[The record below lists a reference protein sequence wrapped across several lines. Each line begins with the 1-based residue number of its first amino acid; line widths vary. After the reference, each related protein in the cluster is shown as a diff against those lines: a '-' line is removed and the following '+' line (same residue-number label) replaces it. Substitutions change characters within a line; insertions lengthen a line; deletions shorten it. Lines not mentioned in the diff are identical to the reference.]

1 MEYIINTYPR
11 SGSTFL
17 LWLMNRALNKP
28 HQREHVPFAI
38 KGIFKDT
45 KQIVIARDPIK
56 STASYMLAQ
65 YQVEVD
71 FNLLVENADGY
82 FNFYNL
88 FLEYALD
95 HPDTT
100 ILVNFDSITNNP
112 IETVEKICGIR
123 MSQQEVD
130 DVVESLRK
138 DRSSDVLDYTR
149 KNFLPGEKASQYY
162 DVLNYLNNY
171 SSPSLDRSKD
181 LYNHVCS
188 LQTTI

>member
-17 LWLMNRALNKP
+17 LWLLNRALDKP

-71 FNLLVENADGY
+71 FNLLIENADGY

-88 FLEYALD
+88 FLEYAID
-95 HPDTT
+95 NPETT
-100 ILVNFDSITNNP
+100 MLVKFDSIANNP
-112 IETVEKICGIR
+112 IDTVEKICGVRLSEEDI
-123 MSQQEVD
+123 VD
-130 DVVESLRK
+130 VMDALRK
-138 DRSSDVLDYTR
+138 NRSSDILDYTR
-149 KNFLPGEKASQYY
+149 KNFLPGEKAAQYY
-162 DVLNYLNNY
+162 DVIDYLNSY
-171 SSPSLDRSKD
+171 SSPSLDRSKY
-181 LYNHVCS
+181 LYDYVCT
-188 LQTTI
+188 LKTTI